1 LKVAPETRGAGNQIP
16 QSGTGPRN
24 VIPTKGYDPQNT
36 RTARQGQAFPR
47 VDRDFV
53 SDRYR
58 AWWQAPTL
66 DDITDEDLRRQS
78 AGLAALGPGATY
90 EFCRGL
96 LNGRDIIESLADF
109 ERLDPGVLAYLGG
122 DRLPIAEALQ

>member
-1 LKVAPETRGAGNQIP
+1 MSTPERTRAGPSHQLGTSPNAKLI
-16 QSGTGPRN
+16 QSQRSGDNEFSSER
-24 VIPTKGYDPQNT
+24 
-36 RTARQGQAFPR
+36 QAFPR

-58 AWWQAPTL
+58 AWWQALTL

-78 AGLAALGPGATY
+78 AGLAALGPRATY

>member
-1 LKVAPETRGAGNQIP
+1 M
-16 QSGTGPRN
+16 QSLSKANGQGITNSAR
-24 VIPTKGYDPQNT
+24 KGKHSLAL
-36 RTARQGQAFPR
+36 TAI
-47 VDRDFV
+47 V

-58 AWWQAPTL
+58 AWWQALTL

-78 AGLAALGPGATY
+78 AGLAALGPRATY